1 MQEHLEEQSMTAEV
15 SVQEKSEYIRR
26 RCIEANPDITKRH
39 YTEECIKKFG
49 YPIHLADV
57 LNALQRQ
64 YQYYIPDTTI
74 STLCQGYWNLL
85 TDDLGEQSDD
95 KIEYIY
101 KLLQGTL

>member
-1 MQEHLEEQSMTAEV
+1 MKRATGKRVMASEPSAKEMA
-15 SVQEKSEYIRR
+15 EYIRQ

-57 LNALQRQ
+57 INALQMQ
-64 YQYYIPDTTI
+64 HQEYIPDATI
-74 STLCQGYWNLL
+74 STLCQAYWNLR